1 MGYLKGFSLEGI
13 LVDDIPKMDIPPD
26 FNSCGTH
33 ARFPPKDAKRLHFQY
48 ASFTPLFNWDQIAIE
63 ISSMVILSTRS

>member
-33 ARFPPKDAKRLHFQY
+33 ARFPPKDAK
-48 ASFTPLFNWDQIAIE
+48 ASFSVRFFHTL
-63 ISSMVILSTRS
+63 V

>member
-13 LVDDIPKMDIPPD
+13 LVDDIPKMDTPPD

-33 ARFPPKDAKRLHFQY
+33 ARFPPKDAK
-48 ASFTPLFNWDQIAIE
+48 ASFSVRFFHTL
-63 ISSMVILSTRS
+63 V